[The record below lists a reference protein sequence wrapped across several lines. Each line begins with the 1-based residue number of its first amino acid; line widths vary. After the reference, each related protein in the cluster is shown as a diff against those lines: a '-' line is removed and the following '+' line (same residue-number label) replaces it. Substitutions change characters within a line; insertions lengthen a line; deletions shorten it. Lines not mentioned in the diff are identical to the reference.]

1 MATHSSVLAW
11 RIPGTGEPGGL
22 LSMGSHRVGHN
33 WSDLAVAAATPW
45 IQVLYIQVLGLCT
58 LHSSSGTACCKGGMC
73 LCVYV
78 CVCVCVCVCIC
89 VLLTQSGLIL
99 CNPMDRSLPVS
110 SVHGILPSKNTG
122 VGSYSLLQE
131 IFTTQG
137 FNACLLHCKQ
147 ILYHLSLQVSP
158 KEAYCR
164 GEGIILEKC
173 GRKKMGR
180 ILLYGL
186 LYFLTALMILVTYHN
201 TPLLNFTHYLFTV
214 LSCANITTV

>member
-1 MATHSSVLAW
+1 M
-11 RIPGTGEPGGL
+11 
-22 LSMGSHRVGHN
+22 
-33 WSDLAVAAATPW
+33 
-45 IQVLYIQVLGLCT
+45 
-58 LHSSSGTACCKGGMC
+58 
-73 LCVYV
+73 CVYV
-78 CVCVCVCVCIC
+78 CTCVCVCVCIC
-89 VLLTQSGLIL
+89 VLLIQSCLIL
-99 CNPMDRSLPVS
+99 CNPMDCSLPVS

-137 FNACLLHCKQ
+137 LNPCLLHCKQ
-147 ILYHLSLQVSP
+147 ILYHLSHHVSP

-164 GEGIILEKC
+164 GEG
-173 GRKKMGR
+173 

>member
-1 MATHSSVLAW
+1 MCVC
-11 RIPGTGEPGGL
+11 
-22 LSMGSHRVGHN
+22 VC
-33 WSDLAVAAATPW
+33 V
-45 IQVLYIQVLGLCT
+45 CT
-58 LHSSSGTACCKGGMC
+58 C
-73 LCVYV
+73 V
-78 CVCVCVCVCIC
+78 CVCVCVCVCA
-89 VLLTQSGLIL
+89 LLIQSCLIL
-99 CNPMDRSLPVS
+99 CNPIDRSLPVS

-137 FNACLLHCKQ
+137 LNPCLLHCKQ
-147 ILYHLSLQVSP
+147 ILYHLSHHVSP

-173 GRKKMGR
+173 SRKKMGG

-214 LSCANITTV
+214 LSCANVTTV

>member
-1 MATHSSVLAW
+1 MSNSVRPHRRRPTRLPCPW
-11 RIPGTGEPGGL
+11 DSLDKNTGVVCHFL
-22 LSMGSHRVGHN
+22 LQCMKVKGESEVAQLCLTL
-33 WSDLAVAAATPW
+33 SD
-45 IQVLYIQVLGLCT
+45 
-58 LHSSSGTACCKGGMC
+58 
-73 LCVYV
+73 
-78 CVCVCVCVCIC
+78 
-89 VLLTQSGLIL
+89 
-99 CNPMDRSLPVS
+99 PMDCSLPVS

-137 FNACLLHCKQ
+137 LNPCLLHCKQ
-147 ILYHLSLQVSP
+147 ILYHLSHHVSP

-173 GRKKMGR
+173 SRKKMGG

-214 LSCANITTV
+214 LSCANVTTV